1 MQRSGSFSNS
11 CGNCN
16 VTWSHAEETPYST
29 TYIVGYHSSH
39 VSSISALFTPRWDDL
54 YLTCSGCDAGLGTT
68 VVPGQLALSKFIK
81 PSCHVPVE
89 SFSSSDCGKQTRY

>member
-1 MQRSGSFSNS
+1 MRRSGSFSHS

-16 VTWSHAEETPYST
+16 VTWSHVEETPYST
-29 TYIVGYHSSH
+29 TYNVGYHSSH

-68 VVPGQLALSKFIK
+68 VVPGQLALSKLTRPF
-81 PSCHVPVE
+81 CHVLVE
-89 SFSSSDCGKQTRY
+89 SFSSSDWGKQTRY